1 MQILGFTRYRRG
13 VMPWLAVMATIRADV
28 GTAGVDGGCGE
39 EGGADRQDPL
49 VSGTE

>member
-1 MQILGFTRYRRG
+1 MSQLT
-13 VMPWLAVMATIRADV
+13 VMATIHADV
-28 GTAGVDGGCGE
+28 GTARAEGDCGE